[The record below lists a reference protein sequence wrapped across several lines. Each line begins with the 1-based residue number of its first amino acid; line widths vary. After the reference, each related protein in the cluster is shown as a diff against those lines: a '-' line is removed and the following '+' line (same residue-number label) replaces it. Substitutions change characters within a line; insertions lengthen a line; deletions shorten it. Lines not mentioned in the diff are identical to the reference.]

1 MIWEPFPP
9 NAHAVAA
16 KFALAL
22 APPAGA
28 LILADPLEWTF
39 TDQTTLAVE
48 GGVAAATT
56 KRASQVIGGLAQ
68 LHSAV
73 RVATVVAELAIGAGI
88 DAKN

>member
-1 MIWEPFPP
+1 MTLEGRIFG
-9 NAHAVAA
+9 
-16 KFALAL
+16 LAL

-28 LILADPLEWTF
+28 LVVTDPLERTF
-39 TDQTTLAVE
+39 TDQTTLAVV

-68 LHSAV
+68 LHSAA
-73 RVATVVAELAIGAGI
+73 RVATAMAELAIGAGI